1 MTRAPFPPLA
11 RGPIPMHIWGTTV
24 RTIVIESLRVLAVG
38 AALGLAHGLVRGW
51 PTLPAPQAEATSCGS
66 PVAAEPSVAWIRCE
80 DARPLADDGSV
91 AFVDARSAEE
101 FLAGH
106 VTRAVSAPIEE
117 TGVVG
122 PSVVDAL
129 RGARLVI
136 AYCDTTGSCARS
148 TRLAGLLARAGLP
161 DVRVLEGGM
170 AAWLESGFP
179 AEAGP

>member
-1 MTRAPFPPLA
+1 MKQIA
-11 RGPIPMHIWGTTV
+11 
-24 RTIVIESLRVLAVG
+24 IESLRVLAIG
-38 AALGLAHGLVRGW
+38 AALGLGHGLVRGW
-51 PTLPAPQAEATSCGS
+51 PELPPPRAEATSCGG
-66 PVAAEPSVAWIRCE
+66 PVAAEPSVAWIRCDE
-80 DARPLADDGSV
+80 ARALADDAAV

-106 VTRAVSAPIEE
+106 VTRAVSAPIED

-122 PSVVDAL
+122 DSVVASL

-170 AAWLESGFP
+170 PAWLDSGYP

>member
-1 MTRAPFPPLA
+1 
-11 RGPIPMHIWGTTV
+11 V
-24 RTIVIESLRVLAVG
+24 KTIVIESLQVLALG
-38 AALGLAHGLVRGW
+38 AALGLAHGLLRGW
-51 PTLPAPQAEATSCGS
+51 PELPPPRAEATSCGG
-66 PVAAEPSVAWIRCE
+66 PVAAEPRVAWIRCDE
-80 DARPLADDGSV
+80 ARAFADDASV
-91 AFVDARSAEE
+91 TFVDARSAEE

-106 VTRAVSAPIEE
+106 VTRAMSAPIED

-122 PSVVDAL
+122 ASVIESL

-170 AAWLESGFP
+170 PAWLESGYP